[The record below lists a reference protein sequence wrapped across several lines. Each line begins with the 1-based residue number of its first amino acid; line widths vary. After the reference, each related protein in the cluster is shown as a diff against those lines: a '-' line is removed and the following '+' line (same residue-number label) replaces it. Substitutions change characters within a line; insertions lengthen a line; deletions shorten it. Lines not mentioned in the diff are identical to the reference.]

1 MRCENCSRA
10 CVPHS
15 CLASRGQLCRVVVFG
30 AVDLTAPRWRSVPI
44 DDTTPVIG
52 LRTEGLAELKLGRYR
67 RARRTLEKALTVKPE
82 SKRLRH
88 DLGKVHLAAGQPEV
102 ALEELGQIP
111 DDVSHSEILWKDRAL
126 AHLQLGNPEEALM
139 CAQQALERKPNY
151 VAAHVMKARAQ
162 HALGQG
168 EAALVTINSVARPQ
182 KPNRE
187 VLYRRGKLLHA
198 LGRYSDALQDFN
210 AILDRR
216 PRDQA
221 ALEAKGL
228 SHDQLDESGAAAVA
242 LQQSLEAE
250 DEVIYNDRGVA
261 LSRLGYNHR
270 AIESY
275 RRALAANP
283 RYATCWFNIGKALF
297 RVGNLKE
304 ALQAFTRATEL
315 NPQNRSAW
323 NNRGV
328 TLRQLNR
335 IEETIPCY
343 ERAIQL
349 KQDYAWAWHNK
360 GYALELLD
368 RPREALEC
376 YQQTLM
382 HQSGHEDHDGSE
394 WKQLLD
400 DTEKAITR
408 IELILEH

>member
-1 MRCENCSRA
+1 M
-10 CVPHS
+10 
-15 CLASRGQLCRVVVFG
+15 
-30 AVDLTAPRWRSVPI
+30 PI
-44 DDTTPVIG
+44 DDSDHVDE
-52 LRTEGLAELKLGRYR
+52 LRAEGLAELKLGHYR
-67 RARRTLEKALTVKPE
+67 RARRTLEKALAAKPE
-82 SKRLRH
+82 SRRLRH
-88 DLGKVHLAAGQPEV
+88 DLGKVHLAAGQPEA
-102 ALEELGQIP
+102 ALEELDQIP
-111 DDVSHSEILWKDRAL
+111 DDVLHSEILWKDRAL
-126 AHLQLGNPEEALM
+126 AQLLLGNPEEALM
-139 CAQQALERKPNY
+139 CAKRALERKPSY
-151 VAAHVMKARAQ
+151 VAAHVLKARAQ
-162 HALGQG
+162 QTLGQG
-168 EAALVTINSVARPQ
+168 EAALATINSVARRR
-182 KPNRE
+182 KSDRE
-187 VLYRRGKLLHA
+187 VLYRRGKLLHV
-198 LGRYSDALQDFN
+198 LGRYSDALQDFD
-210 AILDRR
+210 AILERR

-228 SHDQLDESGAAAVA
+228 AHDQLDEPGAAAEA

-250 DEVIYNDRGVA
+250 DEVVYNDRGVA

-283 RYATCWFNIGKALF
+283 HYATCWFNLGKALF

-315 NPQNRSAW
+315 NPRNRSAW

-343 ERAIQL
+343 ERAIEL

-368 RPREALEC
+368 RPREALVC
-376 YQQTLM
+376 YQQTLV

-394 WKQLLD
+394 WERLLK

-408 IELILEH
+408 IKLVLEH

>member
-1 MRCENCSRA
+1 M
-10 CVPHS
+10 
-15 CLASRGQLCRVVVFG
+15 
-30 AVDLTAPRWRSVPI
+30 PI
-44 DDTTPVIG
+44 DDSDHVDE
-52 LRTEGLAELKLGRYR
+52 LRAEGLAELKLGRYR
-67 RARRTLEKALTVKPE
+67 RARRTLEKALAAKPE
-82 SKRLRH
+82 SRRLRH
-88 DLGKVHLAAGQPEV
+88 DLGKVHLAAGQPEA
-102 ALEELGQIP
+102 ALEELDPIP

-126 AHLQLGNPEEALM
+126 AQLLLGNPEEALV
-139 CAQQALERKPNY
+139 CAKRALERKPRY
-151 VAAHVMKARAQ
+151 VAAHVLKARAQ
-162 HALGQG
+162 QALGQG
-168 EAALVTINSVARPQ
+168 EAALATINSVARHR
-182 KPNRE
+182 KPDRE
-187 VLYRRGKLLHA
+187 VLYRRGKLLHV
-198 LGRYSDALQDFN
+198 LGRYSDALQDFD
-210 AILDRR
+210 AILERR

-228 SHDQLDESGAAAVA
+228 AHDQLDEPGAAAEA

-250 DEVIYNDRGVA
+250 DEVVYNDRGVA

-343 ERAIQL
+343 ERAIEL

-368 RPREALEC
+368 RPREALVC
-376 YQQTLM
+376 YQQTLVY
-382 HQSGHEDHDGSE
+382 QSGHEDHDGSE
-394 WKQLLD
+394 WERLLK

-408 IELILEH
+408 IELILGT